1 MTIEELYDLTIDS
14 YTGGGGFLDG
24 KYIEAHP
31 REDDVAAR
39 KKLAYYTNSVR
50 GMVQSLTAPVFGDKI
65 TRVYDGLLY
74 RSFCE
79 NADRRGTSLSDWL
92 RNVANY
98 DALLGNVFIIMD
110 NAPTPPDT
118 IGEAIASRSY
128 PYLYYKL
135 PNEVQDVVL
144 DPHGGV
150 SSITFKL
157 DSRKIGGFTR
167 NVYRTIEDGKVSDW
181 YAKRDGK
188 EYIGDPVNDPSARV
202 IMTGSE
208 IMPIPPFGAIAQT
221 AKAIYNL
228 DSQQLDATGTQAFS
242 ILQVPSKEPESSIVV
257 GLKNVLY
264 VDPESVRDAK
274 YISPDAQVLQHI
286 NEYSKSV
293 VDAMTAAAVNVGVR
307 VNSGAYKSGT
317 AIMVDSSPAYAVLSC
332 TSEKFEKIEN
342 RIHAMFN
349 FMTGL
354 NDNTTV
360 TYSKDYTPSMEKKRE
375 HQQLLSEQMK
385 LPYSPENMRAIENYS
400 MQLLSELT
408 GMPMPDFSVVETIA
422 VDADNDNR

>member
-1 MTIEELYDLTIDS
+1 MDIQELYELTIDS
-14 YTGGGGFLDG
+14 YTGGGGFLNG
-24 KYIEAHP
+24 EYIIPHP
-31 REDDVAAR
+31 REEDVSAR
-39 KKLAYYTNSVR
+39 RKLAYYTNSVR

-65 TRVYDGLLY
+65 TRVHDTMLY
-74 RSFCE
+74 QSFCD

-98 DALLGNVFIIMD
+98 DALLGNTFIIMD

-118 IGEAIASRSY
+118 IGEAIESRAY

-157 DSRKIGGFTR
+157 DSRKIGGVSR
-167 NVYRTIEDGKVSDW
+167 NVYRTIENGFVRDW
-181 YAKRDGK
+181 YAVRDGRA
-188 EYIGDPVNDPSARV
+188 YVGDPVKNVSARV

-208 IMPIPPFGAIAQT
+208 VMPIPPFGAIAQT

-242 ILQVPSKEPESSIVV
+242 ILQVPSKEPESSIVI

-332 TSEKFEKIEN
+332 TSEKFERIEN
-342 RIHAMFN
+342 RIHDMFN
-349 FMTGL
+349 SMTGIL
-354 NDNTTV
+354 DKTTV

-385 LPYSPENMRAIENYS
+385 LPYSPENLRAIENYS

-408 GMPMPDFSVVETIA
+408 GMPIP
-422 VDADNDNR
+422 DADMTETDMEDTDNDD